1 MLFKSSFKTDFS
13 NPYYFRYRNLLYS
26 IIAYQYWCWFCEPYE
41 DSFSRLLDVF
51 FHESTLGMMIF
62 LILESKDYSF
72 FHYSLYLFYDS
83 IEKLHRNSMAVD
95 IQMTSCALKWTV
107 FCFKI
112 VLPFSEKTLSSN
124 WEKLDQLIWTEKGQN
139 NFWNIIFS

>member
-1 MLFKSSFKTDFS
+1 MSLSLFNTDFQ
-13 NPYYFRYRNLLYS
+13 NPRYFKYRNLLHS

-95 IQMTSCALKWTV
+95 IQMTSCALKWIV
-107 FCFKI
+107 FCFKNCSDLQGKN
-112 VLPFSEKTLSSN
+112 VSSD
-124 WEKLDQLIWTEKGQN
+124 WEKLELFIWTVKGQRH
-139 NFWNIIFS
+139 FWNRILS

>member
-1 MLFKSSFKTDFS
+1 V
-13 NPYYFRYRNLLYS
+13 
-26 IIAYQYWCWFCEPYE
+26 
-41 DSFSRLLDVF
+41 DSFSKLLDVF

-95 IQMTSCALKWTV
+95 IQMTSCALSNLSDELEPPPSIKAELTNYCKSSFHEIFAFHTV
-107 FCFKI
+107 H
-112 VLPFSEKTLSSN
+112 
-124 WEKLDQLIWTEKGQN
+124 LIRQ
-139 NFWNIIFS
+139 